1 MADKSGFEIDDDLR
15 EELRQYVGKTMGK
28 PFLPEEI
35 RFVSALPKTRS
46 GKIVRRLIKR
56 VYLGQDV
63 GDLSSVENPEAFDSI
78 RDSK

>member
-1 MADKSGFEIDDDLR
+1 
-15 EELRQYVGKTMGK
+15 MGK
-28 PFLPEEI
+28 PFLPEEV

-56 VYLGQDV
+56 VYMSQEI